1 MKGII
6 SSINFHP
13 ARVFVEGP
21 VQRLRFVTRIINY
34 DLTITGRISYTAT
47 KCRYISAYLSGGTD
61 DRAE

>member
-21 VQRLRFVTRIINY
+21 VQRLR
-34 DLTITGRISYTAT
+34 S
-47 KCRYISAYLSGGTD
+47 S
-61 DRAE
+61 